1 MGGINTKEKVISK
14 LKKLDKKELELNIK
28 LRDLQLKLNQ
38 MVPEEERVRVN
49 EYLGLSSKEIRNM
62 KKKNNNKKKNKKNK
76 KGKKNKKKS
85 DDDSYEEEFES
96 ESYNDDDN
104 VDSY

>member
-1 MGGINTKEKVISK
+1 MGGINTKEQVVSK

-62 KKKNNNKKKNKKNK
+62 KKKRKRIKKIKKEKKIKKNLMMIVMKKNLK
-76 KGKKNKKKS
+76 VK
-85 DDDSYEEEFES
+85 
-96 ESYNDDDN
+96 
-104 VDSY
+104 VIMMMIM

>member
-49 EYLGLSSKEIRNM
+49 EYLGKTSKEIKEM
-62 KKKNNNKKKNKKNK
+62 KKKKNGMKKNKNNTK
-76 KGKKNKKKS
+76 KKKKKKKS
-85 DDDSYEEEFES
+85 DDSYEEDEYYN
-96 ESYNDDDN
+96 ESYDDEKE
-104 VDSY
+104 DSY